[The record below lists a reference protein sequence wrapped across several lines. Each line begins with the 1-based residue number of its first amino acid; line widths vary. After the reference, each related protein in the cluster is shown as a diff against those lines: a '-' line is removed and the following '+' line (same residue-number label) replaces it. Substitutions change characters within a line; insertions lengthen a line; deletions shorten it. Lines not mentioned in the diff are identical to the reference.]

1 MPTHTL
7 FRSRGDL
14 PPQMRCSSGWRPG
27 RFSVLPRRDL
37 QPEPVHLIRH
47 MEPVFGRLFE
57 LPPYLEIADLGGAF
71 EALAGMGTIFVRL
84 HLAAPN

>member
-1 MPTHTL
+1 
-7 FRSRGDL
+7 
-14 PPQMRCSSGWRPG
+14 
-27 RFSVLPRRDL
+27 
-37 QPEPVHLIRH
+37 

-57 LPPYLEIADLGGAF
+57 LPPYLGIADLGGAF